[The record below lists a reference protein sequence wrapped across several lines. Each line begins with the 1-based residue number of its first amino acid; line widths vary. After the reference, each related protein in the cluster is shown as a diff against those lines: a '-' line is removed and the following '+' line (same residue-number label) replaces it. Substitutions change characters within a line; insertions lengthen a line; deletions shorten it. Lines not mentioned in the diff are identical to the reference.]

1 MTLLPLILMVLAF
14 VLLLVDAFVT
24 NPPPRV
30 KLLSLGLACF
40 VLAVLIGG
48 GTLAI

>member
-1 MTLLPLILMVLAF
+1 MSLLPLILMVLSF

-30 KLLSLGLACF
+30 KLQPLGLACF
-40 VLAVLIGG
+40 VLAILIGG
-48 GTLAI
+48 ANISL

>member
-1 MTLLPLILMVLAF
+1 MALLPLILLVLAF

-48 GTLAI
+48 GNISV

>member
-1 MTLLPLILMVLAF
+1 MSLLPLILMVLAF

-30 KLLSLGLACF
+30 KLQPLGLACF
-40 VLAVLIGG
+40 VLAVLLAGG
-48 GTLAI
+48 NISV